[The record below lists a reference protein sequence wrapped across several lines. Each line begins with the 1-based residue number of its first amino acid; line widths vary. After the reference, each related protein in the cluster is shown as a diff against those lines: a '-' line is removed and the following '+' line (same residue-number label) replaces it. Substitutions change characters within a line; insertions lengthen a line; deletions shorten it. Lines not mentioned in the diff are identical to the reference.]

1 MLLIDLLGMDF
12 NLLRKYLEGNTSQTE
27 RDEVFRWIK
36 SSSENENEFNKLRRL
51 QDISV
56 WHFSENRSIL
66 SDKKRRKI
74 ISPAFLRITA
84 IFLLG
89 IVLSVFVYR
98 RNNLGQD
105 EDKVSNDK
113 AIGMQQISVP
123 AGQSVK
129 LLLTDGTKVWLN
141 SKSRLV
147 FPRSF
152 DGRQRV
158 VQLYGEGFFE
168 VAHDPEHPFIVEVEP
183 YSVKVKGTEF
193 NVKAYDTA
201 ETFETSLLSG
211 SVEINMKE
219 ESESLLLKPLEC
231 AIITNNEVRVT
242 SFDLNNFLWRDG
254 ILYLDNKSIHEIAL
268 LLEQYYDTKINIVGG
283 RRMKRKYTGK
293 FRLQDG
299 VSHILKV
306 LELQNDFKFK
316 NDTINNLITI
326 E

>member
-152 DGRQRV
+152 GGRQRV